1 MRSSAVAL
9 ACAVAWALVA
19 LACAGAAGAG
29 RFQERGTVTH
39 VVDGDTIDV
48 RLARGAV
55 ERVRVIGID
64 TPERGACWASE
75 ATAATRRLTQG
86 RAVTLVGD
94 ATQATRD
101 RYGRLLAYVSLP
113 GGRDLGYELVG
124 GGFARVYVYDRA
136 FVRPVRVATRAVGW
150 ADDTVV
156 GGAVR
161 GTGAETGRLSGWVA
175 RTQGGNVQTYLTG
188 LLAGVLLLVA
198 GVVTLVS

>member
-1 MRSSAVAL
+1 MRSAAVAL
-9 ACAVAWALVA
+9 TWALVA

-94 ATQATRD
+94 ATQATRE
-101 RYGRLLAYVSLP
+101 R
-113 GGRDLGYELVG
+113 
-124 GGFARVYVYDRA
+124 
-136 FVRPVRVATRAVGW
+136 
-150 ADDTVV
+150 
-156 GGAVR
+156 
-161 GTGAETGRLSGWVA
+161 
-175 RTQGGNVQTYLTG
+175 
-188 LLAGVLLLVA
+188 
-198 GVVTLVS
+198 